1 MLGSDDG
8 CFPVERSWLYL
19 DLRMMAC
26 QAMHAGYKFH
36 NENFVFFFKVIM
48 LILTTLGSPHFH
60 HRNINV
66 NSANLVSVEID
77 N

>member
-26 QAMHAGYKFH
+26 QAMHGRSNGNVFQEQH
-36 NENFVFFFKVIM
+36 GTSFTMRILFFF
-48 LILTTLGSPHFH
+48 F
-60 HRNINV
+60 
-66 NSANLVSVEID
+66 
-77 N
+77 